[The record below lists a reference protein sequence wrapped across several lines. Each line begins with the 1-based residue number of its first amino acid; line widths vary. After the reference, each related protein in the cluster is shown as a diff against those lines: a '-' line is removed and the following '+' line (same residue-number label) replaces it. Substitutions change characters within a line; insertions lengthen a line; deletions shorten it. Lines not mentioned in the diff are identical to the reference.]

1 MSDSGQLQMQL
12 DRGVAVAASKDASSG
27 LSQPGTTMTAMTI
40 GWDAAEDIDW
50 SRMSHAYGAATDTPA
65 HLRALVSGDTVAQ
78 QAALD
83 HLWAAVIHQGT
94 PWTVTPVAALV
105 VAGLLPHPAL
115 SQPVATSISAATGWP
130 PLPLRAELLR
140 FLAEVAEA
148 MRPDIAEDELAAT
161 ACPPGRTAATQV
173 ALDSLSADTR
183 KTEQQI
189 NELIEALQ
197 NRVILDLRAAAP
209 ALFDAVASCLT
220 DGDPRVRLRA
230 AHAASLLAT
239 LPHLAAHRVP
249 LAVKLEAAAHLAG
262 QRDEKA
268 ALVLALGALGATPR
282 QFLADPDVAVRTC
295 AALAP
300 ALAQDAAATAQ
311 LLTALADAAAL
322 DTWFMDR
329 PPQFWGRVRF
339 TLLEAA
345 LARVDEFEPLLPAA
359 IAVAALASPHTANA
373 DWGPLL
379 RAAFPDPGDPPRL
392 PAALTPAQRDYLRAL
407 VDNPD
412 LWRTWIGNAEW
423 AFHRVGLP
431 YDRDAC
437 RKLAR

>member
-1 MSDSGQLQMQL
+1 
-12 DRGVAVAASKDASSG
+12 
-27 LSQPGTTMTAMTI
+27 MTAMRI

-50 SRMSHAYGAATDTPA
+50 SRLSHAYGAATDTPA

-105 VAGLLPHPAL
+105 VAGLLPDPAL
-115 SQPVATSISAATGWP
+115 SRPVADSISAATGWP
-130 PLPLRAELLR
+130 PLPLRAALLS
-140 FLAEVAEA
+140 FLAAVAEA
-148 MRPDIAEDELAAT
+148 MRPDLAEDELAAT
-161 ACPPGRTAATQV
+161 ACPPGRTAATQA
-173 ALDSLSADTR
+173 ALDGLYADTQ

-189 NELIEALQ
+189 NELIEGLQ
-197 NRVILDLRAAAP
+197 NRVILDLRAAAS
-209 ALFDAVASCLT
+209 ALLNAVTSCLT
-220 DGDPRVRLRA
+220 DGDPRVRVRA

-239 LPHLAAHRVP
+239 LPQLADRRAP
-249 LAVKLEAAAHLAG
+249 LAVQLEAAAHLAS

-268 ALVLALGALGATPR
+268 ALVLALGALGAAPR

-300 ALAQDAAATAQ
+300 ALAQDTAATAQ
-311 LLTALADAAAL
+311 LLAALSDPAAL
-322 DTWFMDR
+322 DTWFVDR

-345 LARVDEFEPLLPAA
+345 LKRVDGFEPLLPAA
-359 IAVAALASPHTANA
+359 VAIAALASPYTADA

-379 RAAFPDPGDPPRL
+379 QAAFPDPGNPPR
-392 PAALTPAQRDYLRAL
+392 PPDVLTLAQRTYLQAL
-407 VDNPD
+407 VDNAD
-412 LWRTWIGNAEW
+412 LWETRIGNAQW

-431 YDRDAC
+431 YDRNAC
-437 RKLAR
+437 RKLTQ

>member
-1 MSDSGQLQMQL
+1 
-12 DRGVAVAASKDASSG
+12 
-27 LSQPGTTMTAMTI
+27 MTAMRI

-50 SRMSHAYGAATDTPA
+50 SRLSHAYGAATDTPA

-105 VAGLLPHPAL
+105 VAGLLPDPAL
-115 SQPVATSISAATGWP
+115 SRPVADSISAATGWP
-130 PLPLRAELLR
+130 PLPLRAALLS
-140 FLAEVAEA
+140 FLAAVAEA
-148 MRPDIAEDELAAT
+148 MRPDLAEDELAAT
-161 ACPPGRTAATQV
+161 ACPPGRTAATQA
-173 ALDSLSADTR
+173 ALDGLYADTQ

-189 NELIEALQ
+189 NELIEGLQ
-197 NRVILDLRAAAP
+197 NRVILDLRAAAS
-209 ALFDAVASCLT
+209 ALLNAVTSCLT
-220 DGDPRVRLRA
+220 DGDPRVRVRA

-239 LPHLAAHRVP
+239 LPQLADRRAP
-249 LAVKLEAAAHLAG
+249 LAVQLEAAAHLAS

-300 ALAQDAAATAQ
+300 ALAQDTAATAQ
-311 LLTALADAAAL
+311 LLAALSDPAAL
-322 DTWFMDR
+322 DTWFVDR

-345 LARVDEFEPLLPAA
+345 LKRVDGFEPLLPAA
-359 IAVAALASPHTANA
+359 VAIAALASPYTADA

-379 RAAFPDPGDPPRL
+379 QAAFPDPGNPPR
-392 PAALTPAQRDYLRAL
+392 PPDVLTLAQRTYLQAL
-407 VDNPD
+407 VDNAD
-412 LWRTWIGNAEW
+412 LWETRIGNAQW

-431 YDRDAC
+431 YDRNAC
-437 RKLAR
+437 RKLTQ